1 MSEGPRSLE
10 ELVRPHIDSFDH
22 FIGEGLQSV
31 VENLKPVEVHQTSL
45 TCSELLTLACTSDLS
60 CI

>member
-22 FIGEGLQSV
+22 FLGEGLQSV
-31 VENLKPVEVHQTSL
+31 VEHLKPVEV
-45 TCSELLTLACTSDLS
+45 
-60 CI
+60 